1 MRHPG
6 HQLRLL
12 RRRRRDPD
20 VPHGAGPLS
29 RRTEKLGDQ
38 IQSVLAELVR
48 RRVKDPD
55 VAEAMFSFVFVDI
68 SPDLSHAR
76 VHVSVLGDSTDKE
89 RVLAGLGRAEAF
101 LHRELGK
108 ELHIRRV
115 PRPHFILDESIE
127 EADRMTQLL
136 RDVAHNE
143 GREF

>member
-1 MRHPG
+1 M
-6 HQLRLL
+6 
-12 RRRRRDPD
+12 
-20 VPHGAGPLS
+20 
-29 RRTEKLGDQ
+29 
-38 IQSVLAELVR
+38 LAELVQ

-55 VAEAMFSFVFVDI
+55 VAEAMFSFVFVEI

-76 VHVSVLGDSTDKE
+76 VHVSVLGDATDKE
-89 RVLAGLGRAEAF
+89 RVLNGLARAEPF

-127 EADRMTQLL
+127 EADRMTNLL
-136 RDVAHNE
+136 RTVAHDE

>member
-1 MRHPG
+1 M
-6 HQLRLL
+6 
-12 RRRRRDPD
+12 
-20 VPHGAGPLS
+20 
-29 RRTEKLGDQ
+29 
-38 IQSVLAELVR
+38 LAELVH

-55 VAEAMFSFVFVDI
+55 VLEALFSFVSCEV

-89 RVLAGLGRAEAF
+89 RVLNGLGRAEAF

-115 PRPHFILDESIE
+115 PRPHFIIDESIE
-127 EADRMTQLL
+127 EADRMTTIL
-136 RDVAHNE
+136 RNVAHNE

>member
-1 MRHPG
+1 M
-6 HQLRLL
+6 
-12 RRRRRDPD
+12 
-20 VPHGAGPLS
+20 
-29 RRTEKLGDQ
+29 
-38 IQSVLAELVR
+38 
-48 RRVKDPD
+48 KDPD
-55 VAEAMFSFVFVDI
+55 VAEAMFSFVLVDI

-76 VHVSVLGDSTDKE
+76 VHVSVLGDDTDKE
-89 RVLAGLGRAEAF
+89 RVLAGLSRAEAF

-108 ELHIRRV
+108 ELHLRRV